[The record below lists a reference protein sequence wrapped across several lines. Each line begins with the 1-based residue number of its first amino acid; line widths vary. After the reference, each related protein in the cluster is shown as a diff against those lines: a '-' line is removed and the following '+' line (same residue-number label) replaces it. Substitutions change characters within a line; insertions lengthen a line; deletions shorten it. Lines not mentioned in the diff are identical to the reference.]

1 MLTAA
6 RDAFAQIFTPPFRS
20 VLWKSLGLTLAI
32 LALVWFGLDRV
43 VLSYATVTN
52 PWLATAVSVL
62 TGLGLFIALAFL
74 VAPASSLV
82 AGFFLDELAERVE
95 REIGPPEKVGRAP
108 PAGATLWLATKFAGV
123 SALVNLFALLL
134 LLVPGV
140 NLIAFFTAN
149 AYLLGREYFELAAL
163 RYRPIDEVRAL
174 RRKHRLF
181 LFLCGFPIAAFV
193 AVPLVNLL
201 TPLFGTAFMVR
212 MHRRI
217 APPPLV

>member
-82 AGFFLDELAERVE
+82 AGFFLDELAERARNKCE
-95 REIGPPEKVGRAP
+95 HQSR
-108 PAGATLWLATKFAGV
+108 
-123 SALVNLFALLL
+123 
-134 LLVPGV
+134 
-140 NLIAFFTAN
+140 
-149 AYLLGREYFELAAL
+149 
-163 RYRPIDEVRAL
+163 
-174 RRKHRLF
+174 
-181 LFLCGFPIAAFV
+181 
-193 AVPLVNLL
+193 
-201 TPLFGTAFMVR
+201 
-212 MHRRI
+212 
-217 APPPLV
+217 